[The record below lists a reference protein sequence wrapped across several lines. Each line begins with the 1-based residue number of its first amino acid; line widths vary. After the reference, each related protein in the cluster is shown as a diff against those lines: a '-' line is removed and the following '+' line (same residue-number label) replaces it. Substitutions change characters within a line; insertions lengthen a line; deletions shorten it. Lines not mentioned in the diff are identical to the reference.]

1 VDFLDWFFA
10 INERSAAF
18 HFYAPLAKV
27 AVYTARTQT
36 SLRPRMRYDGAENWF
51 TQWMRERGVDV
62 FFVESR
68 LKSELWRLS
77 KSAPSFLSL
86 LPGVFFRLEQ
96 LLLGSSLNASSP
108 VLYTDCDVMFRRDV
122 TIELKDAVCT
132 YFAVTGESK
141 LDDYRDIN
149 TGVMLMSLDKL
160 REVVP

>member
-1 VDFLDWFFA
+1 
-10 INERSAAF
+10 
-18 HFYAPLAKV
+18 
-27 AVYTARTQT
+27 
-36 SLRPRMRYDGAENWF
+36 
-51 TQWMRERGVDV
+51 MRERGLDV
-62 FFVESR
+62 IFVESR

-96 LLLGSSLNASSP
+96 LRLGSSLNASNP

-149 TGVMLMSLDKL
+149 TGVMLMNLDKL

>member
-1 VDFLDWFFA
+1 LVFA
-10 INERSAAF
+10 INESSAAF
-18 HFYAPLAKV
+18 HIYAPLAKV
-27 AVYTARTQT
+27 AAHTARTQT

-62 FFVESR
+62 IFVESH

-77 KSAPSFLSL
+77 KSAPSFLSS
-86 LPGVFFRLEQ
+86 LPGVFLRLEQ
-96 LLLGSSLNASSP
+96 LLLGSSLNANDP

-122 TIELKDAVCT
+122 AIELKDAVCR

-149 TGVMLMSLDKL
+149 TGVMLMNLDKV